1 MVFDK
6 GGNSNETKIKSKTK
20 FQVLIVEDDDEIR
33 NYLKNEL
40 SSTFKIKEATNGKE
54 ALKLVFENNPDVVIS
69 DIMMPEMDGITLCRK
84 IKTNLNINHIPVIL
98 LTAKTTDSDKAEG
111 LDIGADAYIIKPF
124 NVELLTKQIL
134 NLIENRNRLEIK
146 PLEKKEMKE
155 LISPEPLPSFD
166 QLFLEKIVKI
176 IRENISNSDLNVE
189 FLADRIGMSRV
200 QLYRRIKELT
210 TQSPSDFIKTIR
222 IKQAAELLAQQ
233 KANISEIAYLVGFS
247 NLSHFSNSFKEFYG
261 VSPSEYA
268 FRNRNTDLS

>member
-6 GGNSNETKIKSKTK
+6 GGNLNETKIKSKTK